1 MERVYT
7 YILLLSNA
15 TYYAGMTKD
24 IARML
29 DEHRKGES
37 KSTKGHRPVK
47 LIWLHESPNRTA
59 ARYLEMKIKGT
70 GARRFMKTYE
80 TGNLGQ
86 IMIQPL
92 NDDLGNMIGW
102 EGNQKDIRR

>member
-1 MERVYT
+1 
-7 YILLLSNA
+7 
-15 TYYAGMTKD
+15 MTIN
-24 IARML
+24 IARRL

-47 LIWLHESPNRTA
+47 LIWLHESQDRTA

-86 IMIQPL
+86 MLIQPL
-92 NDDLGNMIGW
+92 NNDLENMLESGDD
-102 EGNQKDIRR
+102 QKDKRR